1 MGNLCSNPN
10 EPERGGFST
19 WPLEQNAYSAPKWT
33 PSGNMIVFQ
42 HKDAI
47 YTVNRQ
53 GTKLKRITSGD
64 ENDYELHQA
73 PEISPDGSRI
83 VYSTTRHKVSRNS
96 QWVRNFDIEA
106 MDIDGSNRV
115 RLTNSRYWDLRPTW
129 SQDGQRVF
137 FRRVSRN
144 DDAVVGT
151 FAVNADGTDEQ
162 HLTWMHHGL
171 RQSHH
176 NDRTALWVESDSKLI
191 HAKTGIWPVEYEIK
205 KETTFVEEGESF
217 IATANLDLSDL
228 AEHRRF
234 PDVSFPNPDHP
245 PFQRMAMEIPGSIAW
260 SPDGEKLAY
269 ILTRYDRED
278 VEALK
283 KYRIQEGPEPET
295 VRTLNILN
303 LADSK
308 ETSMELTDP
317 ACRGLD
323 GLVSQR
329 GADPDVL
336 KCRLHSGPAGRYSQ
350 SIDNTV
356 RTKLACPVAQL
367 RSAESSLFP
376 GRHAGRHTD
385 QMYRR
390 GRHRPHPS
398 LHIRTRERRH
408 LDVHDSPRWNRV
420 HPNSQGGPGQR
431 QAEARAELRRSPK
444 ASQKSD

>member
-73 PEISPDGSRI
+73 PEISPDGSLI

-129 SQDGQRVF
+129 SQDGQKVF

-176 NDRTALWVESDSKLI
+176 NDHTALWVESDSKLI

-317 ACRGLD
+317 ACRGWMDWSPNGELILMYSNAVCIADLRD
-323 GLVSQR
+323 GTVSQLITPSGQNWPARWLSSAAPRAAFSPDGTRVAIQTRCTEEGGTAHTHHCTSEQGKDDTLMFTIRPDGTEFTPIVRVDR
-329 GADPDVL
+329 GNGKL
-336 KCRLHSGPAGRYSQ
+336 K
-350 SIDNTV
+350 
-356 RTKLACPVAQL
+356 
-367 RSAESSLFP
+367 
-376 GRHAGRHTD
+376 
-385 QMYRR
+385 
-390 GRHRPHPS
+390 
-398 LHIRTRERRH
+398 
-408 LDVHDSPRWNRV
+408 
-420 HPNSQGGPGQR
+420 PGQN
-431 QAEARAELRRSPK
+431 
-444 ASQKSD
+444 